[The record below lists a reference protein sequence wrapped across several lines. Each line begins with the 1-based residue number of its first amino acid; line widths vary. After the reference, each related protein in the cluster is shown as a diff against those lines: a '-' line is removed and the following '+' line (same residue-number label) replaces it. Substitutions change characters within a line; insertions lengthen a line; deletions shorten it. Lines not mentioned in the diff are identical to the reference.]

1 MDKDKLSD
9 ISRAFEK
16 TQEEFDNLSKHL
28 KLEEL
33 ENEHSALV
41 VETAKSEFWSKD
53 KKEIERVNKKIK
65 FIKNKIVEWENLR
78 NQFDDLTTTIELLQE
93 EEDDDLFSEL
103 CSGSK
108 KLNKLFKDYK
118 IKTLLSDEF
127 DTMNA
132 YINIHPGAGGTE
144 SCDWANMLL
153 RMYTRWLEMK
163 GFPYKTIELLP
174 GDVAGIKNVT
184 LYIQGDYAFG
194 RLKGERGIHRLVR
207 ISPFDSN
214 KRRHTSF
221 ASVEVYPEIDD
232 EIELDISE
240 SDLRIDTFRS
250 SGAGGQHVNVT
261 DSAVRITHL
270 PTGTAVSC
278 QNERSQ
284 HQNKETA
291 MKILRSKL
299 YEQLRAEKEKEFE
312 KIKGEKTEIGWGHQI
327 RSYVFHPYNMVKDL
341 RTAHETGNVQSV
353 MDGNLDDF
361 IEAYLTYSLSKS

>member
-1 MDKDKLSD
+1 MDKDRLGD
-9 ISRAFEK
+9 ITRSLGK
-16 TQEEFDNLSKHL
+16 THEEFEDLSKHL
-28 KLEEL
+28 KLDEL
-33 ENEHSALV
+33 ESERSELEA
-41 VETAKSEFWSKD
+41 ETAKSEFWSKN

-65 FIKNKIVEWENLR
+65 FIKNKIAEWEDLR
-78 NQFDDLTTTIELLQE
+78 DRFEDMGATIELLQE
-93 EEDDDLFSEL
+93 DEDEGLFKEL
-103 CSGSK
+103 CTGSK
-108 KLNKLFKDYK
+108 KVERLFKDYK

-127 DTMNA
+127 DTFNA

-153 RMYTRWLEMK
+153 RMYTRWFELK

-184 LYIQGDYAFG
+184 LYIQGDYTFG

-232 EIELDISE
+232 DIEIDISE
-240 SDLRIDTFRS
+240 GDLRIDTFRA

-270 PTGTAVSC
+270 PTGTVVSC

-299 YEQLRAEKEKEFE
+299 YEQLRAEKEAEFE

-327 RSYVFHPYNMVKDL
+327 RSYVFHPYNMIKDL

-361 IEAYLTYSLSKS
+361 IEAYLTYSLSK